1 MNQNYV
7 HTITLYNRIRAA
19 DSPDKKERWK
29 RTVLRD
35 CFWKATT
42 NTSFGDKE
50 ANISNTYVVRIP
62 QDARYVPYHVF
73 VKSPDGHFT
82 VSQGDIVVH
91 GECSDEITGE
101 AGKTAAQ
108 LIERYRQ
115 EAFRVSAFSDNTA
128 FPIDKHYRLGG

>member
-19 DSPDKKERWK
+19 DRQDKKEHWR
-29 RTVLRD
+29 RTILRN
-35 CFWKATT
+35 CFWKAAT

-50 ANISNTYVVRIP
+50 ANVSNTYVVRIP
-62 QDARYVPYHVF
+62 QDARYVPYHAF
-73 VKSPDGHFT
+73 VKPPDGHFT

-115 EAFRVSAFSDNTA
+115 EAFRVTAFSDNTA